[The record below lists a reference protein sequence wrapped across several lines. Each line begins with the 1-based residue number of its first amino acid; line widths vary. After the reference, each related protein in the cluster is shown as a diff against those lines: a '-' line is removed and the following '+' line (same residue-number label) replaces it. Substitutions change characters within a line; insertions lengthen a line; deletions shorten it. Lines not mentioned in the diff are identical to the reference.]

1 MKKFLL
7 MIGVTL
13 LFLFPFSNDF
23 SFVGVPTVRAHSLL
37 DGQNHD
43 LIVSFTP
50 SFHNHKALTN
60 WKKKQRYD
68 VISFNGAFAVSGAF
82 EQKDIASFLENQ
94 NVVSIE
100 RDKKVHL
107 LEQVMDWGVQA
118 VHASYA
124 WKSTYT
130 GKGVKV
136 AVLDTGI
143 GPHEEV
149 NVVKGVS
156 MVSYTTSFRDDHGHG
171 THVAGIIAAKN
182 NTRGTVGVAP
192 NAELYAV
199 KVLDSN
205 GNGYLS
211 DIIKGIMWAVNEQ
224 VDIINMSFGTST
236 PSQALE
242 QAINIAT
249 QNGIQVVVA
258 AGNSGSSKTPGLLY
272 PAKYE
277 PVIAVG
283 SVDKDMNRSSFSSY
297 GPELDVVAPGSSIQS
312 TYLFNSYARLS
323 GTSMAAPHVA
333 GDLAL
338 LKEAFPNASAQEL
351 TQKLFTTAKDAG
363 SPGKDDMYGYGV
375 IQAPFNGDMTQL
387 IVNLSQPSLL
397 PNEPVA
403 IKTNVNF
410 LTLKPAPQVSLRYTV
425 TMPSGKKIS
434 STAESDDYGEATFTF
449 SSTQAVG
456 TYKVDVSSLG
466 NGEKTS
472 VSFMV
477 AKPSSS
483 HLHFFLSSP
492 TLVKKGR
499 GTTITASVLDAKNRP
514 LSSKKISFTATT
526 PSNQILHFSTIS
538 DKHGKAFI
546 TLEKDVPLD
555 MSGVYSITGST
566 ENFQHTLSLLVT
578 DK

>member
-7 MIGVTL
+7 MIGVIL
-13 LFLFPFSNDF
+13 LFLFPFSRDF
-23 SFVGVPTVRAHSLL
+23 SFVGVPTVQAHSLL

-60 WKKKQRYD
+60 WQKKQRYD
-68 VISFNGAFAVSGAF
+68 VISFNGAVAVSGEF
-82 EQKDIASFLENQ
+82 RQKDIAAFLKNP
-94 NVVSIE
+94 NVASIE
-100 RDKKVHL
+100 QDTKVHL
-107 LEQVMDWGVQA
+107 LEQVMDWGVQT
-118 VHASYA
+118 VHAPYA
-124 WKSTYT
+124 WKSSYT
-130 GKGVKV
+130 GKGVQV
-136 AVLDTGI
+136 AVLDTGV

-192 NAELYAV
+192 NAEIYAV

-211 DIIKGIMWAVNEQ
+211 DIIKGILWAINEQ

-236 PSQALE
+236 PSPALE

-272 PAKYE
+272 PAKYD

-297 GPELDVVAPGSSIQS
+297 GPELDLVAPGSSIQS

-351 TQKLFTTAKDAG
+351 TQKLFATAKDVG

-375 IQAPFNGDMTQL
+375 IQAPFNEGMTQL
-387 IVNLSQPSLL
+387 TVNLSQPSLL

-410 LTLKPAPQVSLRYTV
+410 LTLKPAPQVGLRYTV
-425 TMPSGKKIS
+425 TMPSGKKMS
-434 STAESDDYGEATFTF
+434 YTAKSDDDGEAVFTF

-456 TYKVDVSSLG
+456 TYKVDISSLG
-466 NGEKTS
+466 NEEKTS
-472 VSFMV
+472 TSFTI

-483 HLHFFLSSP
+483 YLHFFLSSS
-492 TLVKKGR
+492 TIVQKGS
-499 GTTITASVLDAKNRP
+499 GTAVTATVLDEKNRP
-514 LSSKKISFTATT
+514 LSSRKISFTATT
-526 PSNQILHFSTIS
+526 PSNQILRFSAIS
-538 DKHGKAFI
+538 DKRGKASI
-546 TLEKDVPLD
+546 TLEKNIPLD
-555 MSGVYSITGST
+555 MSGTYFVTASIA
-566 ENFQHTLSLLVT
+566 NFQHTLSLLVA

>member
-13 LFLFPFSNDF
+13 LFLFPFSHDF
-23 SFVGVPTVRAHSLL
+23 SLVGVPTVRAHSLL

-43 LIVSFTP
+43 LIVSFNP

-60 WKKKQRYD
+60 WKKKQRYN

-118 VHASYA
+118 VHAPYA

-277 PVIAVG
+277 PIIAVG

-397 PNEPVA
+397 PNETIA

-410 LTLKPAPQVSLRYTV
+410 LTLKPAPHVSLRYTV

-434 STAESDDYGEATFTF
+434 STSESDDYGEATFTF

-477 AKPSSS
+477 PKPTSS

>member
-351 TQKLFTTAKDAG
+351 SQKLFTTAKDVG
-363 SPGKDDMYGYGV
+363 PLGKDDMYGYGL
-375 IQAPFNGDMTQL
+375 IQAPFNEGMTQL
-387 IVNLSQPSLL
+387 TVNLSQPSLL

-410 LTLKPAPQVSLRYTV
+410 LTLKPAPHVSLRYTV

-477 AKPSSS
+477 PKPSSS